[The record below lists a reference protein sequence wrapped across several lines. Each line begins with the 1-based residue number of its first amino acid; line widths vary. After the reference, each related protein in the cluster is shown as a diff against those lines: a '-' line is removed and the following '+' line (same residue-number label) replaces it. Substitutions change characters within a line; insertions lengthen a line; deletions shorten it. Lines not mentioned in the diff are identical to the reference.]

1 MIDRKQLKAEA
12 KARMAQSDPSFWK
25 VALAWTL
32 VSAAVPQL
40 VLSLAGGSSAT
51 LQKLAQLVQGGIDP
65 ELALRALQL
74 SAGQITATWVLNIV
88 LSVFQMV
95 MSFGFV
101 AYALR
106 LWRGQPCGVPDIFS
120 GFSMVGRV
128 IGQQILVSLIAFGC
142 VILALIPVT
151 LAAIYGATADSVL
164 GALLLV
170 VICVAAAIFVIIIL
184 LNYALATTALADRP
198 ELGAMGSIQYGKN
211 LIRGHKGQFVLLSL
225 SFFGWALLCAIPS
238 GVFSGLYTALE
249 WPLPFWAVSLIDL
262 LLTLPVYLWLSP
274 YMQTTFS
281 GFYCAL
287 RQQKDSLP
295 QMPPL

>member
-25 VALAWTL
+25 VALLWMM
-32 VSAAVPQL
+32 VSAAVPQM
-40 VLSLAGGSSAT
+40 VLSLAGGSTGA
-51 LQKLAQLVQGGIDP
+51 LQKLTQLVQAGIDP

-74 SAGQITATWVLNIV
+74 SAGQLAATWVLNIV
-88 LSVFQMV
+88 LSIFQMV
-95 MSFGFV
+95 MGFGFV
-101 AYALR
+101 VYTLR

-128 IGQQILVSLIAFGC
+128 IGQQILVYLIVFGC
-142 VILALIPVT
+142 VILAVIPVT
-151 LAAIYGATADSVL
+151 MAAIYGATANPVL
-164 GALLLV
+164 GALLLIV
-170 VICVAAAIFVIIIL
+170 VSVAITIVLFLVM
-184 LNYALATTALADRP
+184 LNYVLASTALADRP

-211 LIRGHKGQFVLLSL
+211 LIRGHKGQYAVLLL
-225 SFFGWALLCAIPS
+225 SFFGWALLCSIPS

-249 WPLPFWAVSLIDL
+249 LPLPFWAVSLIDL

-274 YMQTTFS
+274 YMQTTIS

-287 RQQKDSLP
+287 RQEKDSLP